1 MGLAL
6 RGLNHKSYVWAANAK
21 WKYWKCW
28 NHDSKQSCII
38 NKIKESCVNCTRI
51 RVLSDLYF
59 PVKELNIV
67 SLCRK
72 LSVRDS
78 PFDGIFYTLYTNS
91 HIIVETHRTVCQFTS
106 LKHGQMEKCY
116 SLFKM
121 IDFTSLNQ
129 FCLISPIQLKSC
141 RIPKSQ
147 NNQWIKESLN
157 CNLYL
162 Y

>member
-1 MGLAL
+1 MQ
-6 RGLNHKSYVWAANAK
+6 YVQYA
-21 WKYWKCW
+21 
-28 NHDSKQSCII
+28 
-38 NKIKESCVNCTRI
+38 RI

-59 PVKELNIV
+59 PVKELNIL

-72 LSVRDS
+72 FSVRDS

-91 HIIVETHRTVCQFTS
+91 RINVETHRTVCQFTS

-129 FCLISPIQLKSC
+129 FCLISPIQLRSC

-147 NNQWIKESLN
+147 NNQWINESLN
-157 CNLYL
+157 CNLHL